1 MLPTDDYV
9 TKLEELKEYF
19 EGIYGEDQKIE
30 NDISP
35 DSTEYTWRVSL
46 TDKQIF
52 DIEAFYNKKDIQE
65 TGIKQ

>member
-65 TGIKQ
+65 TGIKP